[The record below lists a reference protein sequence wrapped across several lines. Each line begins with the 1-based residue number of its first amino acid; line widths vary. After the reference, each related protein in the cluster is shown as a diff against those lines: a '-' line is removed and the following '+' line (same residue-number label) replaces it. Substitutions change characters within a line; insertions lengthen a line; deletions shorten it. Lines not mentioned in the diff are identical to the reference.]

1 MKGKDSYFIGKPPM
15 TDEGKSLN
23 ETKDLNNDSFLE
35 CLDVICRPPKRHM
48 LCYLT
53 SLMRNRITRSFTLL
67 YSILIFLYMTHR
79 KTFIAKPNLRRNANY
94 Y

>member
-53 SLMRNRITRSFTLL
+53 SLMRNRITRSF
-67 YSILIFLYMTHR
+67 IFKQNHT
-79 KTFIAKPNLRRNANY
+79 
-94 Y
+94 